1 MLVRRNEGRE
11 SEIVWKKMK
20 YNAFFSDAINHC
32 VSSPCLN
39 GGTCRNQRDSF
50 LCLCV
55 ETGETVYGGKTCEIG

>member
-1 MLVRRNEGRE
+1 
-11 SEIVWKKMK
+11 MK